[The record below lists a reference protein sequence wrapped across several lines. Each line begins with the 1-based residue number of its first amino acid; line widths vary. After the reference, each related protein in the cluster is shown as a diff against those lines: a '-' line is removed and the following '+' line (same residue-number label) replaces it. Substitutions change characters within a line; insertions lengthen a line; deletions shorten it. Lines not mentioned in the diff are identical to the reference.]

1 MAIEAPVSKFKKNNL
16 KIYIVI
22 CLVLATWFAYDGY
35 LNKKFIEK
43 HTEDGEANSTL
54 FFNQKSP
61 PFFVGGALL
70 LVAYLY
76 AIKNKKLI
84 ADDNELIISDRK
96 RITYSS
102 IQRINKTYFDSK
114 GFFTIIYK
122 NKSGREVSY
131 KLHNRAYDNLS
142 AVLDY
147 IVAEIT

>member
-1 MAIEAPVSKFKKNNL
+1 
-16 KIYIVI
+16 
-22 CLVLATWFAYDGY
+22 
-35 LNKKFIEK
+35 
-43 HTEDGEANSTL
+43 
-54 FFNQKSP
+54 
-61 PFFVGGALL
+61 

-96 RITYSS
+96 RIPYDS

-131 KLHNRAYDNLS
+131 KLNNRAYDNLS
-142 AVLDY
+142 AVLDH